1 METQQAVNEVNEIVN
16 IIRNSGMNLV
26 VIIIMFFLGVLTVRN
41 IMKIVKVALVSS
53 KMDKAL
59 VNFILTI
66 VRFLLYL
73 FLMMHALNHLGVS
86 ITGIV
91 TTLSVVTLAIGLAIQ
106 NIIGGIA
113 NGILLAVTHPFKVND
128 IVEIDGNTGWVQEIN
143 LIHTVIHTF
152 DGKIV
157 YIPNN
162 SVYASTIVNIS
173 SNDVRRIDLTINTDY
188 AADQEKIR
196 EILLNLAKN
205 NELILDNPEPED
217 HYNMADASSI
227 THVLRFWV
235 KTENYWKL
243 TWDMT
248 ELTFEVLKS
257 KGFNV
262 PYQQITVGFRDKE
275 GNKK

>member
-1 METQQAVNEVNEIVN
+1 METQQTLNDILN

-26 VIIIMFFLGVLTVRN
+26 VMAIMFFLGVLTVRN
-41 IMKIVKVALVSS
+41 IMKIVKMALVSS
-53 KMDKAL
+53 KLDKAL

-73 FLMMHALNHLGVS
+73 ILMMHALNHLGVS
-86 ITGIV
+86 ITGMV
-91 TTLSVVTLAIGLAIQ
+91 TTLSAVTLAIGLAIQ
-106 NIIGGIA
+106 NIIAGIA

-128 IVEIDGNTGWVQEIN
+128 IVDIEGNTGTVQEIN

-162 SVYASTIVNIS
+162 TVYSSTIVNIS
-173 SNDVRRIDLTINTDY
+173 SNDVRRIDLTISTDY
-188 AADQEKIR
+188 EADQERIR
-196 EILLNLAKN
+196 EILLALVDN
-205 NELILDNPEPED
+205 NELILDTPAPED
-217 HYNMADASSI
+217 HYNMTDASSI
-227 THVLRFWV
+227 THILRFWV
-235 KTENYWKL
+235 KTENYWKV

-275 GNKK
+275 DRK

>member
-1 METQQAVNEVNEIVN
+1 
-16 IIRNSGMNLV
+16 
-26 VIIIMFFLGVLTVRN
+26 
-41 IMKIVKVALVSS
+41 
-53 KMDKAL
+53 MD
-59 VNFILTI
+59 
-66 VRFLLYL
+66 
-73 FLMMHALNHLGVS
+73 
-86 ITGIV
+86 
-91 TTLSVVTLAIGLAIQ
+91 
-106 NIIGGIA
+106 
-113 NGILLAVTHPFKVND
+113 
-128 IVEIDGNTGWVQEIN
+128 IDGNVGTVQEIN

-188 AADQEKIR
+188 AADQERIR
-196 EILLNLAKN
+196 EILLSLAKN
-205 NELILDNPEPED
+205 NELILDSPEPED
-217 HYNMADASSI
+217 HYNMTDSSSI

-275 GNKK
+275 GKKK